1 MLQHKRTWS
10 VIASLVALALVM
22 LACGGGGNSG
32 SADNGSSSPAASSQ
46 HFKVG
51 QQVKVGDTFDV
62 TVNSVTKNAGS
73 DLDQPGSG
81 NVYLIVD
88 VTLKNISSAE
98 QDVSSL
104 VQFTLQD
111 ATGQKY
117 DETITTFTTPP
128 DGKVEAGA
136 LLRGKIAYPVPSAQ
150 HKFTLAFEADITS
163 TGQTTWDLSI

>member
-1 MLQHKRTWS
+1 MLAGSVCSSSRRRPLHDLLYSAFPYLHSLLYSVGGPRKPRLRVNQPSHGLSRACEAGTTQQERHLPAMLQHKRTWS

-51 QQVKVGDTFDV
+51 QQVKIGDTFDV

-88 VTLKNISSAE
+88 VTLKNI
-98 QDVSSL
+98 
-104 VQFTLQD
+104 
-111 ATGQKY
+111 
-117 DETITTFTTPP
+117 
-128 DGKVEAGA
+128 
-136 LLRGKIAYPVPSAQ
+136 
-150 HKFTLAFEADITS
+150 
-163 TGQTTWDLSI
+163 